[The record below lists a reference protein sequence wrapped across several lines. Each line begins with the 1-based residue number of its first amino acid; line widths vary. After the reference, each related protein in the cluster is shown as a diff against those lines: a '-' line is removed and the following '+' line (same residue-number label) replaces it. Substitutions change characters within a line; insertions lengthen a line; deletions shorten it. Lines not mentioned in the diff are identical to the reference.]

1 MVKPLA
7 DLLVIELS
15 TMITASFAAM
25 QLAEQGARVI
35 KVEPMEMGDPMRH
48 LGTAKG
54 GISGLFANCNRGKE
68 SLRINLKEPEGQQV
82 VQTLAEKADVL
93 IHNFRPGVMDQLQLG
108 SSRLRAANPRL
119 IYCAI
124 SGFGTAGPLAGAP
137 AYDPIVQAH
146 TGMTDVQGD
155 EGHAFI
161 RNLIC
166 DKVTAYTAC
175 QAVTSALYQRE
186 RTGNGEHIDISM
198 LDAGL
203 FFIFPDGF
211 MADTLLDADAVP
223 GPEIRNIYR
232 KIRLKD
238 GEITISAAN
247 QKQMFGVLKAIGR
260 EDLTTPEGMPELMQ
274 ILAIPTGFE
283 DLINTAIADWTT
295 EQALANMLAADVPC
309 ARCLDRAEVLA
320 QPQLAANNTLAE
332 VDHPHMGKLRAVRS
346 PVRFGG
352 AQFDMGRPCPA
363 HGEHTHS
370 ILQEAGLS
378 AAEIETLAR
387 QQIVAPSAG

>member
-1 MVKPLA
+1 
-7 DLLVIELS
+7 
-15 TMITASFAAM
+15 
-25 QLAEQGARVI
+25 
-35 KVEPMEMGDPMRH
+35 
-48 LGTAKG
+48 
-54 GISGLFANCNRGKE
+54 
-68 SLRINLKEPEGQQV
+68 
-82 VQTLAEKADVL
+82 
-93 IHNFRPGVMDQLQLG
+93 
-108 SSRLRAANPRL
+108 
-119 IYCAI
+119 
-124 SGFGTAGPLAGAP
+124 
-137 AYDPIVQAH
+137 VQAH

-155 EGHAFI
+155 EGHDFI
-161 RNLIC
+161 RNLVC

-186 RTGNGEHIDISM
+186 RTGDGEHIDISM

-260 EDLTTPEGMPELMQ
+260 EDLTIPEGLQELMQ

-283 DLINTAIADWTT
+283 DLINAAIADWST

-309 ARCLDRAEVLA
+309 ARCLDRSEALA

-332 VDHPHMGKLRAVRS
+332 IDHPHMGKLRAVRS

-352 AQFDMGRPCPA
+352 TQFEMSRPCPA
-363 HGEHTHS
+363 HGEHTTS
-370 ILQEAGLS
+370 ILQEVGLS
-378 AAEIETLAR
+378 AAEIETLAQ
-387 QQIVAPSAG
+387 QQIIAPSDGQA

>member
-1 MVKPLA
+1 MVKPLT
-7 DLLVIELS
+7 DLLVVELS

-35 KVEPMEMGDPMRH
+35 KVEPVEMGDPMRH

-68 SLRINLKEPEGQQV
+68 SLRINLKDAEGQQV
-82 VQTLAEKADVL
+82 VQSLAGKADVL

-124 SGFGTAGPLAGAP
+124 SGFGTTGPLAGAP

-161 RNLIC
+161 RNLVC

-211 MADTLLDADAVP
+211 MADTLLDDDAVP

-247 QKQMFGVLKAIGR
+247 QKQMFGVLSAIGR

-283 DLINTAIADWTT
+283 DLVNTAIADWTT

-309 ARCLDRAEVLA
+309 ARCLDKAEALA
-320 QPQLAANNTLAE
+320 QPQLAANNTLEE
-332 VDHPHMGKLRAVRS
+332 VVHPHMGKLRAVRS

-352 AQFDMGRPCPA
+352 VQFDMSRPCPA
-363 HGEHTHS
+363 HGEHTEA
-370 ILQEAGLS
+370 ILQEVGLS
-378 AAEIETLAR
+378 ATEIEALAR
-387 QQIVAPSAG
+387 RQVIAPATG